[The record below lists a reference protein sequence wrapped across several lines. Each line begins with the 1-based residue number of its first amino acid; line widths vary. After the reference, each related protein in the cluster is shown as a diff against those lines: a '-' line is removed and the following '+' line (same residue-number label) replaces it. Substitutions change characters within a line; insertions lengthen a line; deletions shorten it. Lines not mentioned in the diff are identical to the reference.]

1 MLYLNNKRW
10 KLHALA
16 ALIISLPA
24 HAQEPIDYFDLS
36 IEELLQIK
44 TEVASIF
51 PESKLEA
58 PSAVTSFT
66 QQEIQALG
74 VTNLYELMNYVPGFQ
89 SVQGEFISSHL
100 KLQSRGVYLDA
111 GYVLVM
117 KDGIRLNDVSF
128 GKASVYT
135 PHLDLANIAKVEVI
149 RGPGSEQ
156 YGSNAF
162 LGVVNL
168 ISAKT
173 NEISFGADS
182 DGLNRFSAN
191 LVRTN
196 KLGEFSASFTAFNKD
211 VEQNSSL
218 YESAQIQGELNNN
231 TEYRN
236 LEVNWENK
244 GLVARYKYDKHKQ
257 SGFVNLKGVH
267 PDNHLETENHYLA
280 LNYHTA
286 INDRWE
292 LLLDSNYAEHNI
304 ESAGLITY
312 GTVPPFQYD
321 FLLGPNWQ
329 TDNLL
334 LSAAARFKYNESVNF
349 KFGYEW
355 QKARHTQAGVVT
367 THITPDY
374 VTTSSLDTYY
384 LGSVKTFNSLGDYAS
399 LINNVESQAVFGRVK
414 WKISDSKQLNL
425 GGRYEEYENEN
436 KVFSPRISYL
446 QQLDNVSQL
455 KLIYS
460 KAYRSPVTN
469 ELFSDDSITL
479 GNDELGLECI
489 DTIEAQYLY
498 HVNNW
503 DIEVTGFYNKMDN
516 LVVSVPLSDGSR
528 TQFVN
533 QGKETV
539 YGLESLA
546 NYQIMQNLKVRATA
560 TYYLSDTIEHA
571 YDHFAT
577 LAIMGKHNKF
587 KYAINTVYRPKVT
600 VNDGIRFAT
609 NEKMFDEGSHFVVNA
624 NVSYELGRSI
634 EFNLAVNNLFD
645 KQVFA
650 YEPRQN
656 TNQYRMPQPGQDVRL
671 SMKYKF

>member
-1 MLYLNNKRW
+1 MLYQNVKRW
-10 KLHALA
+10 KLKALA
-16 ALIISLPA
+16 ALVISLPA

-135 PHLDLANIAKVEVI
+135 PHVDLANIAKVEVI

-173 NEISFGADS
+173 NEVTFAADN
-182 DGLNRFSAN
+182 DGINRFSAN
-191 LVRTN
+191 LVRKN
-196 KLGEFSASFTAFNKD
+196 ELGEFSASFTAFNKD
-211 VEQNSSL
+211 IEQNASL
-218 YESAQIQGELNNN
+218 YENAQITGELNNE

-236 LEVNWENK
+236 LELTWENK
-244 GLVARYKYDKHKQ
+244 GLVARYKYDKYKQ
-257 SGFVNLKGVH
+257 SGFVNLKGIH
-267 PDNHLETENHYLA
+267 PDNHLETQNHYLA

-286 INDRWE
+286 INERWE

-304 ESAGLITY
+304 ESVGLINY
-312 GTVPPFQYD
+312 GSVPPFQYD

-329 TDNLL
+329 TDNLF
-334 LSAAARFKYNESVNF
+334 LSAAARYKYNDALNF

-355 QKARHTQAGVVT
+355 QKARHTKAGVVT
-367 THITPDY
+367 THITPDLN
-374 VTTSSLDTYY
+374 TTSSVDLYY
-384 LGSVKTFNSLGDYAS
+384 LGQPTAFNALGDYDS

-414 WKISDSKQLNL
+414 WKISNVKQLNL

-436 KVFSPRISYL
+436 KVFSPRVSYL
-446 QQLDNVSQL
+446 QQLDDVSQI

-479 GNDELGLECI
+479 GNQELGLECV
-489 DTIEAQYLY
+489 DTLEAQYLY
-498 HVNNW
+498 HVDKW

-516 LVVSVPLSDGSR
+516 LVVSVPLEDGSR

-539 YGLESLA
+539 YGFESLA
-546 NYQIMQNLKVRATA
+546 NYQIKQNLKLRATA

-577 LAIMGKHNKF
+577 LALMGKVNNF
-587 KYAINTVYRPKVT
+587 KYSVNTIYRPSVL
-600 VNDGIRFAT
+600 VDDGIRLTT
-609 NEKMFDEGSHFVVNA
+609 NEKVFSQDSHFIVNA
-624 NVSYELGRSI
+624 NMSYQLGRSI
-634 EFNLAVNNLFD
+634 EFNLAINNLLD
-645 KQVFA
+645 KQTFA
-650 YEPRQN
+650 YEPRQD